1 MSSDTGTASGNGTAT
16 TRLKKGSIS
25 PWGIV
30 FMVLATAAPLTA
42 MATALPLVVGFG
54 NGVGAPGTFL
64 IVALVLV
71 LFAVGYS
78 AMSSRITNAG
88 AFYAYISAGLGRPLG
103 MGFGLVAVVAYNVL
117 TIYIVGLFGFFA
129 NQTFAAELGWNIPWE
144 VFAALGLAVAFALNY
159 LGIDVNVRT
168 LGVILAI
175 ETCLLIA
182 FDIVSLVRNGVE
194 VLPAEA
200 FSPSAILSGAPG
212 LALLFAVTCFIGFEA
227 TAIFGEEAENPHRT
241 VPRATYLAIAVI
253 GTLYVVTSWILV
265 GTNGGTDAGEVAAA
279 DPGNFTLNAFAAV
292 LGQGSVHLANW
303 LLVTSM
309 LAIVIALH
317 SMSSRYLLAFG
328 REGVLP
334 SALARTHRERQTP
347 VVAGVVQVVLTVVVA
362 GAYALVGADPYL
374 NLGSQMAG
382 VGSLAVIVLMA
393 MCSFS
398 VPFFFRRRGDLRPLQ
413 HVVAPVAAGLA
424 LAFFSYLIIDNYE
437 LITGSTSSVVNGMP
451 WLLVLVAVVGVVIG
465 FVRPQRAPLN
475 ILADDREAVPADEG
489 SLGSRS

>member
-1 MSSDTGTASGNGTAT
+1 MSSSIDTVPAAD
-16 TRLKKGSIS
+16 RLKRGSIT

-42 MATALPLVVGFG
+42 MATSLPLVVGFG

-64 IVALVLV
+64 VVALVLV

-88 AFYAYISAGLGRPLG
+88 AFYAYIAAGLGRPLG
-103 MGFGLVAVVAYNVL
+103 MGFGLVAVLAYNVL

-129 NQTFAAELGWNIPWE
+129 NQTFAAELGWNIPWWL
-144 VFAALGLAVAFALNY
+144 FSALGLAVALLLGC
-159 LGIDVNVRT
+159 LGIGVNVRT

-175 ETCLLIA
+175 ETGLLVV
-182 FDIVSLVRNGVE
+182 FDVVSLARNGLR
-194 VLPAEA
+194 VLPAES
-200 FSPSAILSGAPG
+200 FSPEAILQGAPG
-212 LALLFAVTCFIGFEA
+212 LALLFAVTCFLGFEA
-227 TAIFGEEAENPHRT
+227 TAIFGEEAEDPHRT

-253 GTLYVVTSWILV
+253 GTLYVLTSWILV
-265 GTNGGTDAGEVAAA
+265 GTSGGTNAGESAAA
-279 DPGNFTLNAFAAV
+279 DPGNWTLDAFASV
-292 LGQGSVHLANW
+292 LGDGSVHLANW
-303 LLVTSM
+303 LLLTSL

-317 SMSSRYLLAFG
+317 NMSARYLLAFG

-334 SALARTHRERQTP
+334 SALARTHRVRQTP
-347 VVAGVVQVVLTVVVA
+347 VVAGVVQVVLVA
-362 GAYALVGADPYL
+362 IVAASYALAGADPYL

-398 VPFFFRRRGDLRPLQ
+398 VPFFFRGRDDFRPLQ
-413 HVVAPVAAGLA
+413 HLVAPALAGLA
-424 LAFFSYLIIDNYE
+424 LTFFAFLIVDNYE

-451 WLLVLVAVVGVVIG
+451 WALVVVAVIGIVVGVM
-465 FVRPQRAPLN
+465 RPQQAPLDIVAN
-475 ILADDREAVPADEG
+475 D
-489 SLGSRS
+489 

>member
-1 MSSDTGTASGNGTAT
+1 MSSSTDTVQAPD
-16 TRLKKGSIS
+16 RLKRGSIT

-129 NQTFAAELGWNIPWE
+129 NQTFAAELGWNVPWE
-144 VFAALGLAVAFALNY
+144 VFSALGLAIAFVLGY
-159 LGIDVNVRT
+159 LGIDINVRT

-175 ETCLLIA
+175 ETSLLIA
-182 FDIVSLVRNGVE
+182 FDVVSLIRNGVD
-194 VLPAEA
+194 VLPAAA
-200 FSPSAILSGAPG
+200 FNPSEILTGAPG

-265 GTNGGTDAGEVAAA
+265 GTNGGTGAGDVAAA
-279 DPGNFTLNAFAAV
+279 DPGNFTLNAFAGV
-292 LGQGSVHLANW
+292 LGGGSVHLANW
-303 LLVTSM
+303 LLLTSL

-347 VVAGVVQVVLTVVVA
+347 VVAGVVQVVLTAVVA

-398 VPFFFRRRGDLRPLQ
+398 VPFFFRRRADFRPLQ
-413 HVVAPVAAGLA
+413 HAVAPVLAGLA
-424 LAFFSYLIIDNYE
+424 LAFFAFLIVDNYG
-437 LITGSTSSVVNGMP
+437 LITGSTSSVVNNMP
-451 WLLVLVAVVGVVIG
+451 WALVVVAMIGIVIG
-465 FVRPQRAPLN
+465 VVRPQRAPLDIVAN
-475 ILADDREAVPADEG
+475 D
-489 SLGSRS
+489 